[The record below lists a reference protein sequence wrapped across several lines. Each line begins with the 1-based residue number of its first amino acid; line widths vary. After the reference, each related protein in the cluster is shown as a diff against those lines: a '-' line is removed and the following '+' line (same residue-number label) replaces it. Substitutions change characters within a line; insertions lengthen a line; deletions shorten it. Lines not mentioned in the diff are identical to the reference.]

1 MAIGDDATAADIPL
15 IPATADVRQG
25 FNHHNETR
33 DIIARRTNLVTPV
46 AKGGTGG
53 ITATAARANLD
64 VPSTGD
70 VALRNGLGF
79 PKGVAQLSAHE
90 IGIYY
95 NDAAQRFVIR
105 KLAGG
110 VTVDVPLAPDG
121 AFVSK
126 SGDTMTG
133 HLLLPNATP
142 ATAGYV
148 AAYINGDGRISK
160 GASSERFKK
169 FISRILPASLGNIWP
184 DLHRFQMRTG
194 DGTWKYGYIAERLAE
209 HDDTRPF
216 VVYDSEG
223 LPESIDFIALLIAQN
238 AQLHERVTALEA
250 HVASN

>member
-15 IPATADVRQG
+15 VPATADVRQG

-46 AKGGTGG
+46 VKGGTGG
-53 ITATAARANLD
+53 ITPAAARANLD

-95 NDAAQRFVIR
+95 NDAAQRFVMR
-105 KLAGG
+105 KSVAG
-110 VTVDVPLAPDG
+110 VEVDVPLAPDG

-160 GASSERFKK
+160 GASAARFKK
-169 FISRILPASLGNIWP
+169 FISRVLAASLGNIWP
-184 DLHRFQMRTG
+184 DLNRYQMRTG
-194 DGTWKYGYIAERLAE
+194 DGSWKYGWIADHLAE
-209 HDDTRPF
+209 HPDQQPF
-216 VVYDSEG
+216 VVYDTEG
-223 LPESIDFIALLIAQN
+223 RPESIDFNALLIVQTAELN
-238 AQLHERVTALEA
+238 ERVKALEA
-250 HVASN
+250 RDASN